1 MAHPRIFLMTL
12 AKTLAAGLLIA
23 LPTLALPTL
32 ALTVLWSLPAA
43 AAVDLAPHRA
53 FYSLSLGKVRSG
65 GGVTSVRGAMYTE
78 WNASCEGWT
87 LAQRLL
93 LGIANS
99 QGTNLQTDSNFSSW
113 ESRDGLSYR
122 FTNRNLRNG
131 KLHEDLRGSAKLG
144 AKGKGGKA
152 SFTHPKD
159 KSFILPPGTMFPTRH
174 MIELIEMARRGN
186 KSLFRSVF
194 DGASFDGALEVNAVI
209 GRLVKLGAKKHK
221 ADPLIRHPS
230 WPLRLAF
237 FSAKT
242 SKSEPDY
249 ELGVRLYDNGVAED
263 FVLDYGDFTVRAK
276 LEKIEALP
284 KPSC

>member
-1 MAHPRIFLMTL
+1 MAHLQ
-12 AKTLAAGLLIA
+12 KTLKTLTKILGAAFLV
-23 LPTLALPTL
+23 
-32 ALTVLWSLPAA
+32 ALTGLWSLPAA

-53 FYSLSLGKVRSG
+53 FYSMSLGTVRSG
-65 GGVTSVRGAMYTE
+65 SGVTSVRGAMYTE
-78 WNASCEGWT
+78 WNDSCEGWT
-87 LAQRLL
+87 LEQRLL
-93 LGIANS
+93 LRIVNS
-99 QGTNLQTDSNFSSW
+99 HGTNMQTDSKFSSW

-131 KLHEDLRGSAKLG
+131 KLHEDLRGSASLG

-152 SFTHPKD
+152 TFTHPKD
-159 KSFILPPGTMFPTRH
+159 KSFKLPADTMFPTRH
-174 MIELIEMARRGN
+174 MIELIERSRRGD
-186 KSLFRSVF
+186 KQLFRIVF

-209 GRLVKLGAKKHK
+209 GRMVKPGAKKDK
-221 ADPLIRHPS
+221 VDPLISRPS

-242 SKSEPDY
+242 AKSEPDY
-249 ELGVRLYDNGVAED
+249 ELGVRLYDNGVADD
-263 FVLDYGDFTVRAK
+263 FTLDYGDFTVRAR

>member
-1 MAHPRIFLMTL
+1 MAHLQKTL
-12 AKTLAAGLLIA
+12 KTLKILTKTLAGGLLM
-23 LPTLALPTL
+23 
-32 ALTVLWSLPAA
+32 ALTGMWSLPAA

-53 FYSLSLGKVRSG
+53 FYSMSLGSVRSG
-65 GGVTSVRGAMYTE
+65 SGVTSVHGAMYTE

-93 LGIANS
+93 LRIANNH
-99 QGTNLQTDSNFSSW
+99 GTNIQTESNFSSW

-131 KLHEDLRGSAKLG
+131 KLHEDLRGSATLG

-152 SFTHPKD
+152 TFTHPKD
-159 KSFILPPGTMFPTRH
+159 KSFKLPPGTMFPTRH
-174 MIELIEMARRGN
+174 MIVLIESARRGD
-186 KSLFRSVF
+186 KLLFRTVF
-194 DGASFDGALEVNAVI
+194 DGASLDGALEVNAVI
-209 GRLVKLGAKKHK
+209 GRMVRPGAKKDK
-221 ADPLIRHPS
+221 VDPLIRRAS
-230 WPLRLAF
+230 WTLRLAF

-242 SKSEPDY
+242 AKLEPDY

-263 FVLDYGDFTVRAK
+263 FTLDYGDFTVRAK

>member
-1 MAHPRIFLMTL
+1 MASLQITL
-12 AKTLAAGLLIA
+12 KTLTKILGAGFLV
-23 LPTLALPTL
+23 
-32 ALTVLWSLPAA
+32 ALTGFSSVPAAAA

-53 FYSLSLGKVRSG
+53 FYSMSLGTVRSG
-65 GGVTSVRGAMYTE
+65 SGVTSVRGAMYSE
-78 WNASCEGWT
+78 WNESCEGWT
-87 LAQRLL
+87 LAQRLML
-93 LGIANS
+93 RIANK
-99 QGTNLQTDSNFSSW
+99 QGTDMQTESNFSSW

-131 KLHEDLRGSAKLG
+131 KLHEDLRGSAHLG
-144 AKGKGGKA
+144 AKGEGGKA
-152 SFTHPKD
+152 IFTRPKA
-159 KSFILPPGTMFPTRH
+159 KSFKLPPGTLFPARH
-174 MIELIEMARRGN
+174 MIELIERARLGD
-186 KSLFRSVF
+186 KWIFRTVF

-209 GRLVKLGAKKHK
+209 GRKVKAAAKKDK
-221 ADPLIRHPS
+221 VDPLIRRAS